1 MTDTHRALIERFYQA
16 FQRRDAEAMIACYSD
31 DVVFDDPVF
40 GRLQGQDAGD
50 MWRMLVGRAE
60 QLQVSVDQVAAD
72 ADQGQAHW
80 LARYR
85 FGPKQRLVVNDCQ
98 ARFGFRDGLICRHRD
113 SFDFWRWSRQ
123 ALGVPGWLLG
133 WSPMLRSKVRAQA
146 LRGLRA
152 FQAKVISEP

>member
-72 ADQGQAHW
+72 AEQGQAHW
-80 LARYR
+80 QARYR
-85 FGPKQRLVVNDCQ
+85 FGPKKRWVANDCQ
-98 ARFGFRDGLICRHRD
+98 ARFSFRDGLICRHGD

-123 ALGVPGWLLG
+123 ALGAPGLFLG
-133 WSPMLRSKVRAQA
+133 WSSSLRSKVRQQA
-146 LRGLRA
+146 IASLRA
-152 FQAKVISEP
+152 FQQRHV